1 MNHAQ
6 ERVENRVRWPW
17 TDVRPIDA
25 QEQDVV
31 RLSGNVNVER
41 SLEIRKVLLEAVA
54 GKRNVFVDLS
64 KVAYIDSAGIACLV
78 EALQMA
84 RDHGADLGLLS
95 VSRRI
100 VWLRRFNNVPDL
112 LAFQSDSIGLK
123 GGGCTQWI
131 CMAAFAAP
139 AMSRG

>member
-1 MNHAQ
+1 MKQAQ
-6 ERVENRVRWPW
+6 ERVEDRARGLW
-17 TDVRPIDA
+17 TDVRSIEA

-31 RLSGNVNVER
+31 RLSGNVNFER
-41 SLEIRKVLLEAVA
+41 SLETRKILLETVA

-95 VSRRI
+95 VSTQAMRVLELARLDMI
-100 VWLRRFNNVPDL
+100 FPILDL
-112 LAFQSDSIGLK
+112 
-123 GGGCTQWI
+123 CRVE
-131 CMAAFAAP
+131 P
-139 AMSRG
+139 VH